1 MKEQHKYKTIEKII
15 NNKISKQRAANILHL
30 SIRRIEQLIKLY
42 DPQNSQSFAH
52 HSRVRIAHNK
62 TNPQICEKIINLYKT
77 KYVGFNFTHFKEKL
91 IENEGINI
99 SYSVLYKLMSL
110 NQIKTPRKQKIKKKD
125 KTHPLR
131 ERRKCFG
138 ELLQDDASEHHWLG
152 PNGPKW
158 FLHDA
163 IDDTTNTV
171 VGLYFACQETL
182 QGYYNVLH
190 QILRNYGITMTF
202 YTDKRTIFT
211 YQKSSD
217 KTEEKDTFTQ
227 FSRCCDELGV
237 EIITTSIPPSK
248 GTNWTFMRH
257 STRSLEKWIN
267 SRRSNHYWRSKY
279 ILKRIYN
286 QIQ

>member
-1 MKEQHKYKTIEKII
+1 
-15 NNKISKQRAANILHL
+15 
-30 SIRRIEQLIKLY
+30 
-42 DPQNSQSFAH
+42 
-52 HSRVRIAHNK
+52 
-62 TNPQICEKIINLYKT
+62 
-77 KYVGFNFTHFKEKL
+77 
-91 IENEGINI
+91 
-99 SYSVLYKLMSL
+99 MSL
-110 NQIKTPRKQKIKKKD
+110 NQIKTTRKQKIKKKD

-138 ELLQDDASEHHWLG
+138 ELLQADASEHHWLG
-152 PNGPKW
+152 QNGPKW
-158 FLHDA
+158 FLHGA

-190 QILRNYGITMTF
+190 QILRNYGIPMTF

-211 YQKSSD
+211 YQKNSD
-217 KTEEKDTFTQ
+217 KNEEKDTFTQ
-227 FSRCCDELGV
+227 LSRCCDELGV

-248 GTNWTFMRH
+248 GTNWTFMRR